1 MTKYKPRG
9 IFIKQRE
16 ERKWIV
22 CFGGD
27 EFPFIQKS
35 HAFASARVAMEY
47 YDDVKLY
54 EETIIHTRTGCF
66 RLPDT
71 RFRIDITYKLNY
83 PTI

>member
-1 MTKYKPRG
+1 MTRYKPAG

-16 ERKWIV
+16 EKKWIV
-22 CFGGD
+22 SFGGD
-27 EFPFIQKS
+27 EYPFKQKS

-47 YDDVKLY
+47 YDDVKLF

-66 RLPDT
+66 RLNDT

-83 PTI
+83 PNI